1 MFTLEIET
9 PKMTVQAS
17 LEQLSLEA
25 NVLANM
31 TGSIRRIFPELLSNL
46 ATSFAMSK
54 DIPTVNVVHTKEQ
67 KFVLNEMNTR
77 PYLDLAE
84 LGVQI
89 PEGFK
94 GSFVDYSIC
103 LLKLAKS
110 IQSVE
115 QTVLKPYIVYLSQF
129 ISNKESKISIKDT
142 THGYKTMAVARD
154 HAITELDKFR
164 SNSSSAKSK
173 LGSLISRKA
182 DIPTIY
188 NNTFLISKALS
199 NVDLKSVQACVK
211 NCVDLLDII
220 VKQVEEDKISSVTP
234 EVAKNLA
241 YGATEVAREV
251 EYLSLLH
258 YRAMAFTTSV
268 DSITMTL
275 SDYIRDI
282 H

>member
-1 MFTLEIET
+1 MFILEIES

-46 ATSFAMSK
+46 STIFAMSK
-54 DIPTVNVVHTKEQ
+54 DIPAVTVEHTKEQ

-94 GSFVDYSIC
+94 GSFVDYSVC

-129 ISNKESKISIKDT
+129 ISNKESKISIKDN
-142 THGYKTMAVARD
+142 THIYKALAANRD
-154 HAITELDKFR
+154 HAVTELDKFR
-164 SNSSSAKSK
+164 SKSNNAKSK
-173 LGSLISRKA
+173 LGSLITRKA
-182 DIPTIY
+182 DIAVIY
-188 NNTFLISKALS
+188 NNAFLLSKTLS
-199 NVDLKSVQACVK
+199 NIDLKSVQSCVK

-220 VKQVEEDKISSVTP
+220 VKQIQEDKINTVTP

-241 YGATEVAREV
+241 FGATEIAKEV

-258 YRAMAFTTSV
+258 YRALSFTTSV